1 MNIQLRNGQKGA
13 IVPYTPSRFNEIH
26 SLNEKEGWSNL
37 VAKHI
42 HTREAWDHST
52 IAYVVINEETEL
64 IGYVRGLTDT
74 KITLYIC
81 ELLID
86 KRYRGLGVG
95 RSLIDYVQSLYPE
108 TRMEML
114 ASSESRTYYKQNGF
128 SSFLW
133 V

>member
-1 MNIQLRNGQKGA
+1 MNIQLRNGQKSA
-13 IVPYTPSRFNEIH
+13 IVPYTPSHFKEIH
-26 SLNEKEGWSNL
+26 SLNEKEEWSNL

-42 HTREAWDHST
+42 NTREAWDHST
-52 IAYVVINEETEL
+52 IAYVVINEKREL

-81 ELLID
+81 EILID

-95 RSLIDYVQSLYPE
+95 KILIDYVHSLYPE

-114 ASSESRTYYKQNGF
+114 ASSESRTYYEQKSWF
-128 SSFLW
+128 VLRF
-133 V
+133 